1 MIISMEDRKEFKMGE
16 YARCNQMI
24 REHKGQIEE
33 LKQELAMAEGDK
45 RESIL
50 EQIYDLQIGIG
61 EIEGALMEMAEI
73 DGLEDRCE
81 AFD

>member
-1 MIISMEDRKEFKMGE
+1 MGE

-24 REHKGQIEE
+24 REHKEQIEE
-33 LKQELAMAEGDK
+33 LKQELALAEGDK

-61 EIEGALMEMAEI
+61 EIEGALMEMAEV